1 MGGPDMAPPTPQALA
16 RAPGD
21 PGRGSTA
28 DSFTPRQR
36 VAGLRRALPLAGVAL
51 IWLFLLAFL
60 VYPLGR
66 IFYDAVTD
74 EAGRLTLAN
83 FVAFARDPF
92 YVRSL
97 ANSVL
102 LGLGTVA
109 ATSVLGF
116 AIAFLLVRYDFAGR
130 GLFGYLTLIPIISP
144 PLVGVLGFTFILGRA
159 GTVNVLLMDWLDR
172 IQPINFVYG
181 VHGVLLVETL
191 HLFPMITLNVVDAL
205 GKIDPS
211 LEEAAASVGA
221 REWRRLRTVTL
232 PLTTP
237 GYVAGALLVFI
248 WTFSDFATP
257 LVLGVHDLLA
267 SQAYLNIVQFVD
279 RRLFRMGIV
288 ISALMVGLAV
298 VFLLAAR
305 RYVAIK
311 DYSSLSYARL
321 ARRRLTGVRQAL
333 AVGFLSLV
341 LLASFIPYAGVA
353 LASVGRGWSLT
364 PLPTAWT
371 LQFFERVI
379 VETPKYIV
387 NSLLYSGLAVIF
399 CIAVGVPIAWILA
412 RTTLPGRDTLDA
424 LNTLI
429 LAIPGTAIGIAYIRA
444 FHADLPWIGR
454 PLTGL
459 WIILPLVLCIR
470 RLPYTVRGSYASL
483 LLVHRSVEEAAASVG
498 ATGARTFRDVTLPMI
513 WRGVL
518 VGSLFSFMTS
528 LQEAS
533 AVLFLALGGWETI
546 PVGIFSFYIAGSAS
560 EAAALGVVLIVVAAV
575 SLAVINR
582 VAGARMGGM
591 FG

>member
-1 MGGPDMAPPTPQALA
+1 MSDA
-16 RAPGD
+16 RAAALGARPA
-21 PGRGSTA
+21 SA
-28 DSFTPRQR
+28 
-36 VAGLRRALPLAGVAL
+36 ALPALGVAL
-51 IWLFLLAFL
+51 IWAFLAVFL
-60 VYPLGR
+60 VYPLLR
-66 IFYDAVTD
+66 IFYDAFSD

-83 FVAFARDPF
+83 VLEFAGDRF
-92 YVRSL
+92 YRRSL
-97 ANSVL
+97 VNSLL
-102 LGLGTVA
+102 LGAGTVA

-116 AIAFLLVRYDFAGR
+116 AIAFLLVRYEFPGR

-144 PLVGVLGFTFILGRA
+144 PLVGVLGFTFIMGRA
-159 GTVNVLLMDWLDR
+159 GTVNVLLEDWLGLAR
-172 IQPINFVYG
+172 PINFVYG

-205 GKIDPS
+205 AKIDPA
-211 LEEAAASVGA
+211 LEEAAESVGA
-221 REWRRLRTVTL
+221 RGWRRLRTITL

-288 ISALMVGLAV
+288 ISALMVVLAI
-298 VFLLAAR
+298 VFLVAAR

-311 DYSSLSYARL
+311 DYASLSYSRVP
-321 ARRRLTGVRQAL
+321 RRRLSPVGQAA
-333 AVGFLSLV
+333 AVAFLSSVMAL
-341 LLASFIPYAGVA
+341 SFVPYLGVA
-353 LASVGRGWSLT
+353 LASVGKGWSLT
-364 PLPTAWT
+364 PVPVQYTT
-371 LQFFERVI
+371 MFFERVI

-387 NSLLYSGLAVIF
+387 NSLLYSSLAVLL
-399 CIAVGVPIAWILA
+399 CVALGVPIAWILA
-412 RTTLPGRDTLDA
+412 RTRLPGRETLDA

-429 LAIPGTAIGIAYIRA
+429 LAIPGTAIGIAYVRA
-444 FHADLPWIGR
+444 FHADIPGLDVR
-454 PLTGL
+454 LTSL
-459 WIILPLVLCIR
+459 WIIVPLVLAVR

-483 LLVHRSVEEAAASVG
+483 LLVHPSMEEAAASVG
-498 ATGARTFRDVTLPMI
+498 ASRARTFRDVTLPLI

-518 VGSLFSFMTS
+518 VGSLFSFTTS

-533 AVLFLALGGWETI
+533 AVLFLSLGGWETI
-546 PVGIFSFYIAGSAS
+546 PVGIFAFYIAGSAN
-560 EAAALGVVLIVVAAV
+560 EAAALGVILILVAAV
-575 SLAVINR
+575 SVVLINR

>member
-1 MGGPDMAPPTPQALA
+1 MTSA
-16 RAPGD
+16 RAEA
-21 PGRGSTA
+21 R
-28 DSFTPRQR
+28 PR
-36 VAGLRRALPLAGVAL
+36 AGAGGAWWPALGIAAIWIFLGV
-51 IWLFLLAFL
+51 FL
-60 VYPLGR
+60 VYPLAR
-66 IFYDAVTD
+66 IFYDAFSD
-74 EAGRLTLAN
+74 DAGRLTVRHFVN
-83 FVAFARDPF
+83 FATDGF
-92 YVRSL
+92 YRRSL
-97 ANSVL
+97 WNSLV

-116 AIAFLLVRYDFAGR
+116 AIAMLLVRYDFVGR
-130 GLFGYLTLIPIISP
+130 SLFSNLTLIPIVAP

-159 GTVNVLLMDWLDR
+159 GTVNVLLMDWFDLLT
-172 IQPINFVYG
+172 PINFVYG

-205 GKIDPS
+205 AKIDPA
-211 LEEAAASVGA
+211 LEEAAESVGA
-221 REWRRLRTVTL
+221 PGWWKLATITL

-288 ISALMVGLAV
+288 ISALMVLLAV
-298 VFLLAAR
+298 VFLVAAR

-311 DYSSLSYARL
+311 DYSSLSYSRVP
-321 ARRRLTGVRQAL
+321 RRRLGPLGAT
-333 AVGFLSLV
+333 AVVTFLSAV
-341 LLASFIPYAGVA
+341 LAFSFVPYLGVA
-353 LASVGRGWSLT
+353 LASVGKGWSMT
-364 PLPTAWT
+364 PFPVRYTWL
-371 LQFFERVI
+371 FFERVI

-387 NSLLYSGLAVIF
+387 NSFLYAGLAVLL
-399 CIAVGVPIAWILA
+399 CIVIGVPIAWVLA
-412 RTTLPGRDTLDA
+412 RTHLPGRDTLDG

-429 LAIPGTAIGIAYIRA
+429 LAVPGTAIGIAYIRA
-444 FHADLPWIGR
+444 FHVELPWLGV
-454 PLTGL
+454 PLTSL
-459 WIILPLVLCIR
+459 WIILPIVLAVR

-483 LLVHRSVEEAAASVG
+483 LLVHRSMEEAAAGVG
-498 ATGARTFRDVTLPMI
+498 ARGLRSFGDITLPLI

-533 AVLFLALGGWETI
+533 AVLFLSLGGWETI
-546 PVGIFSFYIAGSAS
+546 PVGIFAFYIAGSAN
-560 EAAALGVVLIVVAAV
+560 EAAALGVILIVVAAI